1 MVLTPTLAATMA
13 EVMLAGMLRRSRA
26 VVAIQ
31 AMVLEVMVLL
41 QLDMDMDLLI
51 LEPRMETMGLQ
62 DMEAFLLRMLVLMA
76 IQVLL
81 LLLTREAPQGLT
93 EDPGAVK
100 LRLVMA
106 LGAML
111 AMQGMVHG
119 ILLLLVE
126 MHPLVRH
133 LVQLQVMET
142 RAMVMVDTEGMHHM
156 VIMEDMV
163 LMGHGEMVL
172 PILLLV
178 QHLGMVLDME
188 VPMATLDTQMRGL
201 ILHRAED
208 LALQSMEL
216 LKANQIMAAVM
227 VVCSL
232 GLLSKR
238 EAIIMSI
245 K

>member
-1 MVLTPTLAATMA
+1 MVLTPTLAAMMA
-13 EVMLAGMLRRSRA
+13 EVMLADMLRRSRA
-26 VVAIQ
+26 VVAIR

-41 QLDMDMDLLI
+41 QLDMDMDMLI
-51 LEPRMETMGLQ
+51 LEQHMEIMGLQ
-62 DMEAFLLRMLVLMA
+62 DMEEFLLRMLLGLMA

-81 LLLTREAPQGLT
+81 LLLTREDLQALI
-93 EDPGAVK
+93 EDPGAAR
-100 LRLVMA
+100 LHLVMA

-111 AMQGMVHG
+111 AMQAMVHG
-119 ILLLLVE
+119 IALLLVE

-156 VIMEDMV
+156 VILEDMV
-163 LMGHGEMVL
+163 LMGDGEMVL
-172 PILLLV
+172 GILLL
-178 QHLGMVLDME
+178 QQRLGMVLDME
-188 VPMATLDTQMRGL
+188 VRMATLDIQMRGL
-201 ILHRAED
+201 ILHKEED
-208 LALQSMEL
+208 LVVQSMEL

-227 VVCSL
+227 VVCNL

-238 EAIIMSI
+238 DAM

>member
-1 MVLTPTLAATMA
+1 MA
-13 EVMLAGMLRRSRA
+13 EVMLADMLRRSRA
-26 VVAIQ
+26 VVAIR

-41 QLDMDMDLLI
+41 QLDMDMDMLI
-51 LEPRMETMGLQ
+51 LEQHMEIMGLQ
-62 DMEAFLLRMLVLMA
+62 DMEEFLLRMLLGLMA

-81 LLLTREAPQGLT
+81 LLLTREDLQALI
-93 EDPGAVK
+93 EDPGAAR
-100 LRLVMA
+100 LHLVMA

-111 AMQGMVHG
+111 AMQAMVHG
-119 ILLLLVE
+119 IALLLVE

-156 VIMEDMV
+156 VILEDMV
-163 LMGHGEMVL
+163 LMGDGEMVL
-172 PILLLV
+172 GILLL
-178 QHLGMVLDME
+178 QQRLGMVLDME
-188 VPMATLDTQMRGL
+188 VRMATLDTQMHGM
-201 ILHRAED
+201 ILHKAED
-208 LALQSMEL
+208 LVVQSMEL

-227 VVCSL
+227 VVCNL

-238 EAIIMSI
+238 DAM

>member
-1 MVLTPTLAATMA
+1 MMA
-13 EVMLAGMLRRSRA
+13 EVMLADMLRRSRA
-26 VVAIQ
+26 VVAIR

-41 QLDMDMDLLI
+41 QLDMDMDMLI
-51 LEPRMETMGLQ
+51 LEQHMEIMGLQ
-62 DMEAFLLRMLVLMA
+62 DMEEFLLRMLLGLMA

-81 LLLTREAPQGLT
+81 LLLTREDLQALI
-93 EDPGAVK
+93 EDPGAAR
-100 LRLVMA
+100 LHLVMA

-111 AMQGMVHG
+111 AMQAMVHG
-119 ILLLLVE
+119 IALLLVE

-156 VIMEDMV
+156 VILEDMV
-163 LMGHGEMVL
+163 LMGDGEMVL
-172 PILLLV
+172 GILLL
-178 QHLGMVLDME
+178 QQRLGMVLDME
-188 VPMATLDTQMRGL
+188 VRMATLDTQMHGM
-201 ILHRAED
+201 ILHKAED
-208 LALQSMEL
+208 LVVQSMEL

-227 VVCSL
+227 VVCNL

-238 EAIIMSI
+238 DAM

>member
-1 MVLTPTLAATMA
+1 MA

-26 VVAIQ
+26 VVAIR

-100 LRLVMA
+100 PRLVMA

-133 LVQLQVMET
+133 LVELQVMET
-142 RAMVMVDTEGMHHM
+142 RAMVMVDTEGMHRM

-172 PILLLV
+172 PILLLLL

-188 VPMATLDTQMRGL
+188 VRMATLDIQMRGL